1 MSWYHTV
8 GKAVAGTASVA
19 GIITA
24 APVFGAIGTIT
35 AAGFAVCRYLTECP
49 NRSNGTAGDFSAC
62 GRGGAI
68 HPAQRAQAGAAVCVS
83 TEDSTPASAAGN
95 NAFRSRSSL
104 GTAEQN

>member
-35 AAGFAVCRYLTECP
+35 AAGFAVSTAI
-49 NRSNGTAGDFSAC
+49 GT
-62 GRGGAI
+62 
-68 HPAQRAQAGAAVCVS
+68 
-83 TEDSTPASAAGN
+83 SAALIDK
-95 NAFRSRSSL
+95 ALEEDRPDVPDYPTPHPPLITHEHYDEER
-104 GTAEQN
+104 